1 MEDEQL
7 KDAEEVL
14 DQTEQPVEEP
24 SPSAEE
30 LLALERDKFLRLFAE
45 FENYKK
51 RTIKERIELYKTAN
65 QEVMV
70 SLLPVLDDFDRAQS
84 EISKTE
90 EKALLEGVTL
100 IQNKLNDTLK

>member
-1 MEDEQL
+1 MAVILSYGIKKISMEDEQL

-45 FENYKK
+45 F
-51 RTIKERIELYKTAN
+51 
-65 QEVMV
+65 
-70 SLLPVLDDFDRAQS
+70 
-84 EISKTE
+84 
-90 EKALLEGVTL
+90 
-100 IQNKLNDTLK
+100 